1 MTATF
6 KDYSLSDTL
15 LKTLALLNYK
25 APTKVQEQVLPVLLA
40 EQDAIVQSRTGSG
53 KTAAFAIPICE
64 KVIWDELRPQALVLT
79 PTRELALQVKEDFFH
94 IGRLK
99 RIKVVGL
106 YGKAP
111 FHVQQ
116 KELKQKTHVVVA
128 TPGRLLDHMARGTI
142 DLSHMRYLI
151 IDEADEML
159 KMGFMEDVEN
169 IILALPKKRTT
180 MLFSATM
187 PPSIKQ
193 LCENYMQSPKWLEG
207 VVSGPSQVHQV
218 AYKVAEEEKLQVL
231 KDVLT
236 VESPEACMIFC
247 NRKEKVNELAEAL
260 QRAGIPCEK
269 LHGDLEQKERF
280 AIMSAYRKGRY
291 RFLIATDVAARGL
304 DIAHVTHVINYDLP
318 EDQENYVH
326 RIGRTGRAGQVG
338 KAFSFVTPLEEKQ
351 LDKIITYMGQTI
363 PYAKL
368 PHPDTVAA
376 LQEDFNKHLQT
387 AMAPIVEKG
396 AQVNQGIMKL
406 HINAGKKTKM
416 RPVDIVGTLCNLPK
430 MTAEDIGIIQIQDIS
445 TFVEILNGKG
455 EAVYQALQNKPIKGR
470 MRRVSKVED

>member
-1 MTATF
+1 MTGTF

-142 DLSHMRYLI
+142 DLSHVRYLI

-159 KMGFMEDVEN
+159 KMGFMEAVEN
-169 IILALPKKRTT
+169 IILALPKARTT

-193 LCENYMQSPKWLEG
+193 LCENYMQSPKWIEG

-218 AYKVAEEEKLQVL
+218 AYKVVEEEKLQVL

-236 VESPEACMIFC
+236 VERPEACMIFC

-368 PHPDTVAA
+368 PQPDTVAA

-396 AQVNQGIMKL
+396 AQVSKSIMKL

-416 RPVDIVGTLCNLPK
+416 RPVDVVGTLCNLPG

-455 EAVYQALQNKPIKGR
+455 ESVYQTLQNKPIKGR
-470 MRRVSKVED
+470 IRRVSKVEY

>member
-1 MTATF
+1 MTLTF

-25 APTKVQEQVLPVLLA
+25 VPTKVQQQVLPVLLA
-40 EQDAIVQSRTGSG
+40 DQDAIVQSRTGSG

-64 KVIWDELRPQALVLT
+64 KIIWDELRPQALVLT

-142 DLSHMRYLI
+142 DLSHIRYLI

-159 KMGFMEDVEN
+159 KMGFMEAVES
-169 IILALPKKRTT
+169 IILALPQKRTT

-187 PPSIKQ
+187 PTSIKQ

-207 VVSGPSQVHQV
+207 VVTGPSKVHQV
-218 AYKVAEEEKLQVL
+218 AYQVEEEEKLGVL
-231 KDVLT
+231 KAVLT

-247 NRKEKVNELAEAL
+247 NRKEKVNYLAEAL
-260 QRAGIPCEK
+260 QKEDIPCEK
-269 LHGDLEQKERF
+269 LHGDLEQKDRF

-304 DIAHVTHVINYDLP
+304 DISHVTHVINYDLP
-318 EDQENYVH
+318 EEQENYVH
-326 RIGRTGRAGQVG
+326 RIGRTGRAGQEG
-338 KAFSFVTPLEEKQ
+338 KAFSFATKSEAGQLE
-351 LDKIITYMGQTI
+351 KIATYMGQAI
-363 PYAKL
+363 PYAVV
-368 PHPDTVAA
+368 PRSETVAS
-376 LQEDFNKHLQT
+376 LQEDFKKHLQT
-387 AMAPIVEKG
+387 AIAPIAEKG
-396 AQVNQGIMKL
+396 AQVHQGIMKL

-416 RPVDIVGTLCNLPK
+416 RPVDVVGTLCNLPGIK
-430 MTAEDIGIIQIQDIS
+430 AEDIGIIQIQDIS

-455 EAVYQALQNKPIKGR
+455 ESVYQALQNKPIKGR
-470 MRRVSKVED
+470 MRRVSKVEE